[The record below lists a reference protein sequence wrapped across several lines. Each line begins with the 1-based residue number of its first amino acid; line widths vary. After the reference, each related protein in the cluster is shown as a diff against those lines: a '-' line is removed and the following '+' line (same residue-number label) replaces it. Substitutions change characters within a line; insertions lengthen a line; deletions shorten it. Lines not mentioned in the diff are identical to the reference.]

1 MKKAHTIFVSSM
13 TVLLSVLVS
22 CSKEP
27 LTVPESAQPLPNQ
40 PRPPV
45 GPITIS
51 NNQQSATYNYNYNYP
66 VDSLT
71 GREFVFHN
79 LSWTLD
85 GIYTVCDIYRP
96 DLFYLIDR
104 PLQVSISIN
113 GSEWIYMIMCPYPSD
128 LFYFEPRLQATVRIY
143 VYNYTGPLSESTTS
157 VKVRFL

>member
-1 MKKAHTIFVSSM
+1 MKKAHTIFFSSM
-13 TVLLSVLVS
+13 TLLFSVLVS

-27 LTVPESAQPLPNQ
+27 LRDPGSARPFPN
-40 PRPPV
+40 PRQPV
-45 GPITIS
+45 GPITNG
-51 NNQQSATYNYNYNYP
+51 NNYQPATYTFNYP

-71 GREFVFHN
+71 GREFVFNN
-79 LSWTLD
+79 LNWTLD

-96 DLFYLIDR
+96 DLFFIIDR

-113 GSEWIYMIMCPYPSD
+113 GSEWIYIVMCPDPSD

-143 VYNYTGPLSESTTS
+143 VYNYTGPLQESTTS

>member
-13 TVLLSVLVS
+13 TVLLLVLVS

-27 LTVPESAQPLPNQ
+27 LTGPHTPQPLPNQ
-40 PRPPV
+40 QRSPV
-45 GPITIS
+45 LPITNS
-51 NNQQSATYNYNYNYP
+51 NNYQPTTYYYNYP

-79 LSWTLD
+79 LNWTLD

-96 DLFYLIDR
+96 DLFYLLDR
-104 PLQVSISIN
+104 PLEVSISIN
-113 GSEWIYMIMCPYPSD
+113 GSEWIYMTMCPYPSD
-128 LFYFEPRLQATVRIY
+128 LFFFELRLQATVRIY